1 MVLNTSFNLKNQ
13 PIVEGPEEAIRALL
27 ASEGRL
33 AALFIGLFEVTL
45 RPFPF
50 SDLEAIAAQSG
61 IRQQGDKDGQGPS
74 TGTQALLE
82 GELAVVVRAKK
93 FYMLE
98 MVSSSGGS
106 AGTGTDAKP
115 LRIRIQGT
123 FYLCCYDVITSALKC
138 LSNIIPVCASDSPF
152 ACSLHCRLSLQ
163 HESIMRHQHT
173 TWATVALR
181 I

>member
-13 PIVEGPEEAIRALL
+13 PIVEGPEEAVKALL

-33 AALFIGLFEVTL
+33 SALFIGLFEVTL

-61 IRQQGDKDGQGPS
+61 MRQQGDKDGQGAGAG
-74 TGTQALLE
+74 TGALLE
-82 GELAVVVRAKK
+82 AELGVIVRAKK

-98 MVSSSGGS
+98 MVSSSG
-106 AGTGTDAKP
+106 AGAGADVKP

-123 FYLCCYDVITSALKC
+123 SFLAVL
-138 LSNIIPVCASDSPF
+138 
-152 ACSLHCRLSLQ
+152 LSLL
-163 HESIMRHQHT
+163 SIPFHAFSLFIPLFAIHPARCSFT
-173 TWATVALR
+173 LKS
-181 I
+181 

>member
-13 PIVEGPEEAIRALL
+13 PIVEGPEEAVRALL

-61 IRQQGDKDGQGPS
+61 MRQQGEKDGQGLG
-74 TGTQALLE
+74 TGPGTEALLE
-82 GELAVVVRAKK
+82 AELGVVVRAKK

-98 MVSSSGGS
+98 MVSSSGGGS
-106 AGTGTDAKP
+106 GTGTGTDVKP
-115 LRIRIQGT
+115 LRIRIQGQ
-123 FYLCCYDVITSALKC
+123 FPSLFALITYVTSFMYSH
-138 LSNIIPVCASDSPF
+138 LSVSSF
-152 ACSLHCRLSLQ
+152 FQ
-163 HESIMRHQHT
+163 K
-173 TWATVALR
+173 
-181 I
+181 

>member
-13 PIVEGPEEAIRALL
+13 PIVEGPEEAVRALL

-61 IRQQGDKDGQGPS
+61 MRQQGEKGKDGQGLG
-74 TGTQALLE
+74 TGTGAGTQALLE
-82 GELAVVVRAKK
+82 AELGVIVRAKK

-98 MVSSSGGS
+98 MVSSSG
-106 AGTGTDAKP
+106 AGTGTGTDVKP
-115 LRIRIQGT
+115 LRIRIQGQ
-123 FYLCCYDVITSALKC
+123 FPSLFPIRS
-138 LSNIIPVCASDSPF
+138 SSP
-152 ACSLHCRLSLQ
+152 S
-163 HESIMRHQHT
+163 
-173 TWATVALR
+173 
-181 I
+181 